1 MHVWLLLAS
10 FILRI
15 TSLEWQLDVV
25 GQTFA
30 VKSFISLSGRILFPY
45 LPHILLARVT
55 SSTAHLACILVH
67 ALSIIV
73 VIVELSLDPIH
84 IVALESLL
92 IAGSDY
98 GACLA
103 GLGQDGAIIR

>member
-10 FILRI
+10 FIFRI

-25 GQTFA
+25 RQTFA
-30 VKSFISLSGRILFPY
+30 VKSFIPLCGRILFPY
-45 LPHILLARVT
+45 LPHVLLTRVT

-73 VIVELSLDPIH
+73 IIVELSLDPIH

-92 IAGSDY
+92 IASCDY
-98 GACLA
+98 RTCLA
-103 GLGQDGAIIR
+103 RLGQDGAIIR